1 MRGRGGRLV
10 AGGGCTSL
18 AWPSHGL
25 TPRAAPHPRG
35 TACNPLQPLASPLQ
49 PLTATYSPPR
59 PLTPSHCSSG
69 RGFLWSA
76 NRLQP
81 SMAARNY
88 SQHLLDR
95 FRAFCDALEV
105 TRDGRGSPVAT
116 PVTAPAPAAAPPP
129 SPAAP
134 RDAADGGPTA
144 YGAEGLQPRDHV
156 RVAADRLDAEEPG
169 GGSKTEGRAPGY

>member
-1 MRGRGGRLV
+1 M
-10 AGGGCTSL
+10 
-18 AWPSHGL
+18 
-25 TPRAAPHPRG
+25 
-35 TACNPLQPLASPLQ
+35 
-49 PLTATYSPPR
+49 
-59 PLTPSHCSSG
+59 CSAG

-116 PVTAPAPAAAPPP
+116 PVKAPAPAAAPPP
-129 SPAAP
+129 LSAAP
-134 RDAADGGPTA
+134 RDAADGAGPTA
-144 YGAEGLQPRDHV
+144 YGAEGLQPRDQM

-169 GGSKTEGRAPGY
+169 AGGSRNEGRPPGY